1 MGRMSDARPISR
13 LPFLGAAL
21 VSAGLFLAAACGGS
35 SRSSNQAP
43 TVGSPGET
51 STASSL
57 ALTLDEVAGG
67 FKRPTFVTHAGD
79 GSGRLFVVEKA
90 GTIRTVRG
98 GVVEPQPFLDVS
110 AVAGSR
116 GNEQG
121 LLGLAFHPRFEE
133 NGRLFVAYT
142 AKDGANSVAE
152 YHVPAGSTRANPA
165 TARVIFSIPDDRA
178 NHNGGML
185 AFGPDGYLYFG
196 TGDGGGAGDTR
207 GNGQSLTTLLGKI
220 LRLGVDLGT
229 APYAIPRDNP
239 FAARGD
245 ARPEI
250 WAYGLRNPWR
260 FSFDRATGDLWIG
273 DVGQDALEEVDF
285 QVASSKGGENY
296 GWNVMEASAC
306 FKPATGCDR
315 GGKVLPVFEY
325 SHDGGACSV
334 TGGYVY
340 RGAKLPALQGAYLF
354 IDYCEGKLR
363 SLRREA
369 SGWRAA
375 VLLETELSVTSFGED
390 EAGEVYVLD
399 DAGGALYRLTDKA
412 P

>member
-1 MGRMSDARPISR
+1 MSYLRPRFR
-13 LPFLGAAL
+13 LPFLAAPPL
-21 VSAGLFLAAACGGS
+21 LAGLLLAAACGGAS
-35 SRSSNQAP
+35 PSSNP
-43 TVGSPGET
+43 TATVESPGET
-51 STASSL
+51 SGASSP
-57 ALTLDEVAGG
+57 AVTLKKVAGG
-67 FKRPTFVTHAGD
+67 FTRPTFVIHAGD

-90 GTIRTVRG
+90 GTIRAVRD
-98 GVVEPQPFLDVS
+98 GVVEREPFLDVR
-110 AVAGSR
+110 AVVGST
-116 GNEQG
+116 GEEEG

-152 YHVPAGSTRANPA
+152 YRVPAGSTRANPA
-165 TARVIFSIPDDRA
+165 TARVLFSIPDDRA

-207 GNGQSLTTLLGKI
+207 GNGQSLTALLGKI
-220 LRLGVDLGT
+220 LRVDVDSGT
-229 APYAIPRDNP
+229 TPYAIPRDNP
-239 FAARGD
+239 FVARSG

-273 DVGQDALEEVDF
+273 DVGQGDWEEVDF
-285 QVASSKGGENY
+285 QAAASKGGENY

-306 FKPATGCDR
+306 FKPAAACDR

-325 SHDGGACSV
+325 DHNTGACSV

-340 RGAKLPALQGAYLF
+340 RGGELPALRGAYLF
-354 IDYCEGKLR
+354 IDYCEGKLL
-363 SLRREA
+363 SLRREG

-375 VLLETELSVTSFGED
+375 VLLETDLSVSSFGED
-390 EAGEVYVLD
+390 EAGEVYVVD
-399 DAGGALYRLTDKA
+399 DAGGGLYRLAGTA